1 MSRAFDE
8 PVFPFQREPLVDHL
22 AHPLVEPRVIKDPR
36 Q

>member
-1 MSRAFDE
+1 MSRTFDE
-8 PVFPFQREPLVDHL
+8 PILPFDRKPLVDHF